1 MKYYKHVT
9 LRSTSGNKIHLP
21 KEAWSKLGWKL
32 NDKLRISFGFNAP
45 SDDADPV
52 SLYIKKADDE

>member
-9 LRSTSGNKIHLP
+9 LRSTSGNKINLP

-32 NDKLRISFGFNAP
+32 NDKLKNDIWILMHLQMMQTQF
-45 SDDADPV
+45 V
-52 SLYIKKADDE
+52 YI

>member
-9 LRSTSGNKIHLP
+9 LRSTSGNKINLP

-32 NDKLRISFGFNAP
+32 NDKLKISFAFNVP
-45 SDDADPV
+45 CDNADPV
-52 SLYIKKADDE
+52 CLYIELAED

>member
-1 MKYYKHVT
+1 MKYYKHVI
-9 LRSTSGNKIHLP
+9 LRSTSGNKINLP

-32 NDKLRISFGFNAP
+32 NDKLKMTFGFNAP

-52 SLYIKKADDE
+52 CLYIEKVEEV

>member
-9 LRSTSGNKIHLP
+9 LRSTSGNKINLP

-32 NDKLRISFGFNAP
+32 NDKLKISFGFGGPYDGANP
-45 SDDADPV
+45 SI
-52 SLYIKKADDE
+52 LYIEKADD

>member
-1 MKYYKHVT
+1 MKYYKHVI
-9 LRSTSGNKIHLP
+9 LRSTSGSKINLP

-32 NDKLRISFGFNAP
+32 NDKLKMSFGFNAP

-52 SLYIKKADDE
+52 CLYIEKVEE